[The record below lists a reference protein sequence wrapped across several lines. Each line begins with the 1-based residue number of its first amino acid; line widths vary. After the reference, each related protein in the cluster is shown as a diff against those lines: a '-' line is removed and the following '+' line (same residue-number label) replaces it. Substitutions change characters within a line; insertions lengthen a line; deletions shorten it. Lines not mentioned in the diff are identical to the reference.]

1 MNKHNTASM
10 QNGKKRPSFSILP
23 EKPDGAEDWFYTFMC
38 MNIPFYG
45 WRYLKQLVYQEP
57 NDSPKSQFARAYLYY
72 KRVFLRISLAIAAL
86 LAVIGFA
93 GLHLLIRYME
103 MLKHKN
109 RRQTAGALF

>member
-1 MNKHNTASM
+1 
-10 QNGKKRPSFSILP
+10 
-23 EKPDGAEDWFYTFMC
+23 MC
-38 MNIPFYG
+38 INIPFYG
-45 WRYLKQLVYQEP
+45 WRYLKQLVYQEH

-103 MLKHKN
+103 ML
-109 RRQTAGALF
+109 

>member
-1 MNKHNTASM
+1 MDQEDGAMNKHNTASM

-72 KRVFLRISLAIAAL
+72 LSLIHISEPTR
-86 LAVIGFA
+86 
-93 GLHLLIRYME
+93 H
-103 MLKHKN
+103 
-109 RRQTAGALF
+109 

>member
-38 MNIPFYG
+38 MNIPIAGWFYLF
-45 WRYLKQLVYQEP
+45 RLAFNKKNTQRQ
-57 NDSPKSQFARAYLYY
+57 NFARAYLFY
-72 KRVFLRISLAIAAL
+72 KLIFLRISLAIAAL

-103 MLKHKN
+103 ML
-109 RRQTAGALF
+109 

>member
-1 MNKHNTASM
+1 M
-10 QNGKKRPSFSILP
+10 FS
-23 EKPDGAEDWFYTFMC
+23 TFMC

-45 WRYLKQLVYQEP
+45 WRYLKQLVCQEP

-72 KRVFLRISLAIAAL
+72 KRVFLRISLAIASL

-103 MLKHKN
+103 ML
-109 RRQTAGALF
+109 

>member
-86 LAVIGFA
+86 LAVIGLA

-103 MLKHKN
+103 ML
-109 RRQTAGALF
+109 

>member
-57 NDSPKSQFARAYLYY
+57 NDSPKSQFAERICTINGYFSG
-72 KRVFLRISLAIAAL
+72 FLWQSQPCL
-86 LAVIGFA
+86 L
-93 GLHLLIRYME
+93 
-103 MLKHKN
+103 
-109 RRQTAGALF
+109 

>member
-1 MNKHNTASM
+1 MKTI
-10 QNGKKRPSFSILP
+10 KKIKEFFHTTYESEPLRVPP
-23 EKPDGAEDWFYTFMC
+23 KTWFYTFMC

-103 MLKHKN
+103 ML
-109 RRQTAGALF
+109 

>member
-57 NDSPKSQFARAYLYY
+57 NDSPKSQFAR
-72 KRVFLRISLAIAAL
+72 FLRISLAIAAL

-103 MLKHKN
+103 ML
-109 RRQTAGALF
+109 